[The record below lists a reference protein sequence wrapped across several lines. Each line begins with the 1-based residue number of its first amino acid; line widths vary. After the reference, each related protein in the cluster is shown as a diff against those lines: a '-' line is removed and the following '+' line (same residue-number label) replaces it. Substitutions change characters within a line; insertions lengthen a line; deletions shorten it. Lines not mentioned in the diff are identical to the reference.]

1 MTFDEKGSEVVCEC
15 EQVSRAEISYAVKV
29 LGVRTLD
36 DLRRRTRV
44 GMGPCQSCYCVK
56 KAAQVL
62 AEELGEGYDAESL
75 EREYLQQ
82 RWKGIAPVCWGDTLA
97 EAELLRKKYGK

>member
-1 MTFDEKGSEVVCEC
+1 M
-15 EQVSRAEISYAVKV
+15 
-29 LGVRTLD
+29 
-36 DLRRRTRV
+36 
-44 GMGPCQSCYCVK
+44 K